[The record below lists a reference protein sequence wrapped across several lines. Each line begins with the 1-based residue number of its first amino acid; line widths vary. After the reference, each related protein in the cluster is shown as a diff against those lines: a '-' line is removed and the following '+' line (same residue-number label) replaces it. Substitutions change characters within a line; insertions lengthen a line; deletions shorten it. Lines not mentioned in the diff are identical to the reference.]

1 MLTHSPRDLAL
12 FVISQR
18 KKLKLSQAAVG
29 ALVGLKQATVSAF
42 ENKPESSKLDTIFRI
57 LSAVGLDVYIED
69 KAFQDIYSKIRG
81 ANKTRA
87 IWQKQEKDLINI
99 DKIKAMKWNEEW

>member
-57 LSAVGLDVYIED
+57 LSAVGLDIYIED
-69 KAFQDIYSKIRG
+69 KSYQDIYSKIR
-81 ANKTRA
+81 ANFNKQKNNLPITDKSKA
-87 IWQKQEKDLINI
+87 I
-99 DKIKAMKWNEEW
+99 KWNEEW